1 MRLVIFFLLSLCIT
15 VSYAQSDQIEIIG
28 EIIDSENKE
37 AVPYVHI
44 VNDHLKLGTV
54 SNTEGRF
61 WIKMLKE
68 DTLKFSAIGF
78 ETFMFTLKDE
88 VTTDKLMV
96 TIELNLST
104 MELQPVKVFAFRN
117 EEALKRALL
126 DTEVPLEEQQ
136 RGIQLPGFYYGPEK
150 KPKDLVFGN
159 NGVAISGPFS
169 LIQKKFSREAKE
181 RKKISKFVQ
190 QTDYQKQIKAKYNQ
204 AVIIE
209 LTGLP
214 EDKVDEFMDFCKLSD
229 AFLGPASEYEIA
241 LAVNKCFVDFKATT
255 PIDSIPKSK
264 DN

>member
-1 MRLVIFFLLSLCIT
+1 MRLAVICLLLLASTSNL
-15 VSYAQSDQIEIIG
+15 VAQEDQVEVMG
-28 EIIDSENKE
+28 EIINSDNKE

-44 VNDHLKLGTV
+44 VNDQLKLGTV

-61 WIKMLKE
+61 WIRMQRQ
-68 DTLKFSAIGF
+68 DTLKFTAIGF
-78 ETFMFTLKDE
+78 ETFIFTLKED

-117 EEALKRALL
+117 EEALKRALI
-126 DTEVPLEEQQ
+126 DTKVPLEEQK

-150 KPKDLVFGN
+150 EVKISPLGN
-159 NGVAISGPFS
+159 PISFIAS
-169 LIQKKFSREAKE
+169 KFSREEKEKKMVAKY
-181 RKKISKFVQ
+181 Q
-190 QTDYQKQIKAKYNQ
+190 QQVDYQKQIRAKYNQ

-214 EDKVDEFMDFCKLSD
+214 EDKVDEFMDFCKLNDS
-229 AFLGPASEYEIA
+229 FLGPASEYEIA
-241 LAVNKCFVDFKATT
+241 IAVNKCLVKFQAIT
-255 PIDSIPKSK
+255 PIDSLPETK